1 MWEQK
6 SAKFRKINL
15 KLPRHFSCQITNHIF
30 LPNLFWGAIY
40 LVDFAFA
47 TEFLNP
53 PNFKNEFKAS
63 SHFLNRN
70 LHFLPYF
77 KY

>member
-1 MWEQK
+1 MG
-6 SAKFRKINL
+6 AKIRQISKNEFKA
-15 KLPRHFSCQITNHIF
+15 PRHFSRQITNHIF